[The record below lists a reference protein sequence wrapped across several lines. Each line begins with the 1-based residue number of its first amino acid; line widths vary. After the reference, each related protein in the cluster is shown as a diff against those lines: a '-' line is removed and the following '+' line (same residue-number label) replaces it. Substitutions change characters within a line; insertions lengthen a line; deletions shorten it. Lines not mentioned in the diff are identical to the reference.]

1 MRLSDIDLGELTTE
15 QLNALQRDVSTESNR
30 RLRVAA
36 IPSQIRDVIADAR
49 AGGEIPDETIRRV
62 FEEAMGAPTD

>member
-1 MRLSDIDLGELTTE
+1 MRLSDIDLSELTTE

-49 AGGEIPDETIRRV
+49 AGGEIPDAMIREI
-62 FEEAMGAPTD
+62 FEDAMNTDID